1 MVFDKV
7 ITTLSNPGIIE
18 LLPRQNTEALRNQLK
33 KIKYLNLVCI
43 TLLLKSGL
51 CPYYVTNLT
60 DPGFPFTG
68 VIDATNIV
76 PEKILKGR
84 GLVYLPRWMPAEDSF
99 CQKPDNEILESFIS
113 GLNRIFPGFSADD
126 IISAR
131 VNRESNVQP
140 IQTRHYRRDVPN
152 MITGLENLYMVNT
165 TMILDSTLN
174 NNQVIRLARE
184 IAQTV
189 LEPSNAG

>member
-1 MVFDKV
+1 MGCVTGGYHSILENIRNKLQQNGVSILPGHDVQKLNRVSSNRWRLDISQGKSMVFDKV

-18 LLPRQNTEALRNQLK
+18 LLPHQNTEALRNQLK

-84 GLVYLPRWMPAEDSF
+84 GLIYLPRWMPT
-99 CQKPDNEILESFIS
+99 KILFAK
-113 GLNRIFPGFSADD
+113 NRTMRYLKALYWDLIAFS
-126 IISAR
+126 
-131 VNRESNVQP
+131 
-140 IQTRHYRRDVPN
+140 
-152 MITGLENLYMVNT
+152 
-165 TMILDSTLN
+165 
-174 NNQVIRLARE
+174 LAFR
-184 IAQTV
+184 QMT
-189 LEPSNAG
+189 S